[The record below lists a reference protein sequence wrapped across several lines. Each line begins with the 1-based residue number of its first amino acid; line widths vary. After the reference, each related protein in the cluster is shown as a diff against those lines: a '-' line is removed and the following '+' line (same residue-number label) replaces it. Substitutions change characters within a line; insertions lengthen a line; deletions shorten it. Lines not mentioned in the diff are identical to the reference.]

1 MTTQMSIQTPAP
13 ADADAGA
20 GPARRRRPA
29 AWLVISLTVLTGL
42 IVVSIFAPLIA
53 PDNPTA
59 QDLTHRLAG
68 PSAAHWLGTDSYG
81 RDVLSRLIYGGRP
94 AFLGVLITMGVA
106 LVLGIPWGL
115 AAGYWPRVAGVLL
128 MRAADA
134 FLAFPALVL
143 AIAITGV
150 LGPNLVS
157 SMVSVGIVF
166 APFIARLMR
175 SGVLEA
181 RQRDYVTSARLS
193 GLRDPLIIVR
203 HILPTAIGSVV
214 VQATVL
220 TGLGFIIEGA
230 LSFLG
235 LGVQAPTPSWG
246 GDLYDAY
253 QVILGSPGQVVAPG
267 LVIAVVVLC
276 VYRVGDAVRDALVL
290 TGRTDVIEQEP
301 ILSA

>member
-13 ADADAGA
+13 PDAAGT
-20 GPARRRRPA
+20 ARRNRHRRPSA
-29 AWLVISLTVLTGL
+29 GLVISLVVLIGL
-42 IVVSIFAPLIA
+42 IAVSIFAPLLA
-53 PDNPTA
+53 PYSPTA
-59 QDLTHRLAG
+59 QDLTRRLAG
-68 PSAAHWLGTDSYG
+68 PSAANWLGTDSYG
-81 RDVLSRLIYGGRP
+81 RDVLSRLIYGGRS
-94 AFLGVLITMGVA
+94 AFLGVLIAMGVA

-115 AAGYWPRVAGVLL
+115 AAGYWPRVAGILL
-128 MRAADA
+128 MRVADA

-193 GLRDPLIIVR
+193 GCPNLLIIVR
-203 HILPTAIGSVV
+203 HILPTAIGSVI

-220 TGLGFIIEGA
+220 TGLAFIIEGA

-253 QVILGSPGQVVAPG
+253 QVILGSPGQVIAPG

-276 VYRVGDAVRDALVL
+276 VYRLGDAIRDALVL

-301 ILSA
+301 IISA

>member
-13 ADADAGA
+13 PDAAGT
-20 GPARRRRPA
+20 ARRNRHRRPSA
-29 AWLVISLTVLTGL
+29 GLVISLVVLIGL
-42 IVVSIFAPLIA
+42 IAVSIFAPLLA
-53 PDNPTA
+53 PYSPTA
-59 QDLTHRLAG
+59 QDLTRRLAG
-68 PSAAHWLGTDSYG
+68 PSAANWLGTDSYG
-81 RDVLSRLIYGGRP
+81 RDVLSRLIYGGRS
-94 AFLGVLITMGVA
+94 AFLGVLIAMGVA

-115 AAGYWPRVAGVLL
+115 AAGYWPRVAGILL
-128 MRAADA
+128 MRVADA

-193 GLRDPLIIVR
+193 GCPNLLIIVR
-203 HILPTAIGSVV
+203 HILPTAIGSVI

-220 TGLGFIIEGA
+220 TGLAFIIEGA

-235 LGVQAPTPSWG
+235 LGVQAPTPSWSERKH
-246 GDLYDAY
+246 L
-253 QVILGSPGQVVAPG
+253 PCEKPPPCPT
-267 LVIAVVVLC
+267 AVLA
-276 VYRVGDAVRDALVL
+276 RVSSAMADWRRRRDSNP
-290 TGRTDVIEQEP
+290 R
-301 ILSA
+301 